1 MNISPIGPMAAT
13 SLVQQMRSPIP
24 PSDTHDPAR
33 LKKEF
38 ENFVGETCFGQM
50 LRSMRKT
57 VDKPEYTHGGRGEEV
72 FQQQL
77 DQLLVE
83 RITEASAERFADPM
97 FELFSLER
105 R

>member
-1 MNISPIGPMAAT
+1 MSISPVGPLPAS
-13 SLVQQMRSPIP
+13 SLVQQMRSPLP
-24 PSDTHDPAR
+24 PTDTNDPSR

-38 ENFVGETCFGQM
+38 QNFVGETCFGQM

-57 VDKPEYTHGGRGEEV
+57 VDKPAYMHGGRGEEV

-83 RITEASAERFADPM
+83 HVTEASAESFAEPM
-97 FELFSLER
+97 YELFSLGKP
-105 R
+105 